1 MLKEFKDFVTR
12 GNVVDLA
19 IGIIIGAAFT
29 SVVNSFVTDIL
40 MPPIG
45 MLLGGVNFSELFI
58 ALDGNTYES
67 LAVAQEAGAATINHG
82 LFITALIDFIIVA
95 FVLFLIIRQIN
106 RLKQEEEA
114 APAEPNSKNCPFCQ
128 SEIAI
133 EASRCAFCT
142 SQLETA

>member
-67 LAVAQEAGAATINHG
+67 LAVAQEAGAATINYG

-106 RLKQEEEA
+106 RMKQEEEA

-142 SQLETA
+142 SQLEPA

>member
-114 APAEPNSKNCPFCQ
+114 PAEPNSKNCPFCQ

-142 SQLETA
+142 SQLEPA

>member
-67 LAVAQEAGAATINHG
+67 LAVAQEAGAATINYG

-106 RLKQEEEA
+106 RMKQEEEA

>member
-114 APAEPNSKNCPFCQ
+114 PAEPNSKNCPFCQ